1 MCKILRISRA
11 SVLGGLGAA
20 IVAPTAALAASR
32 QDQKRAFISQCDES
46 ISVEGLA
53 GAPHKFVGKK
63 VDLRGTVGPAMED
76 SNAFNLDGLN
86 NPDAFVAVIWDA
98 KNLEQGQRVR
108 VLGVVDRPVSGET
121 TTGGAVTTS
130 VIRARYVD

>member
-1 MCKILRISRA
+1 
-11 SVLGGLGAA
+11 
-20 IVAPTAALAASR
+20 
-32 QDQKRAFISQCDES
+32 
-46 ISVEGLA
+46 
-53 GAPHKFVGKK
+53 
-63 VDLRGTVGPAMED
+63 MED